1 MQASGSVNRLSTKEG
16 DTMEYKYKVGDI
28 VRITEKAKECRSWTV
43 TQTLD
48 GDMVIVKVCKT
59 PFIPDD
65 IQEPQYEIERADG
78 DCFVGVHNYEAYLY
92 EREVFYENDLELVE
106 RRRF

>member
-1 MQASGSVNRLSTKEG
+1 MQP
-16 DTMEYKYKVGDI
+16 KYKVGDI

-65 IQEPQYEIERADG
+65 IQDRSYEIERADG
-78 DCFVGVHNYEAYLY
+78 DCFVGVHHYEAYLY
-92 EREVFYENDLELVE
+92 EREIFYESDLELVE

>member
-1 MQASGSVNRLSTKEG
+1 
-16 DTMEYKYKVGDI
+16 MENKFKVGDT
-28 VRITEKAKECRSWTV
+28 VRISEKAKECRSWTV

-92 EREVFYENDLELVE
+92 EREVFYESDLELVE
-106 RRRF
+106 ERRF